1 MKITTEIKARLEAAI
16 AEVAE
21 LIEDEREFEAM
32 AKAKAKAVCDTI
44 GDLEPAPELE
54 EIRARLMAVADGYLT
69 GAEPLTDE
77 LRSVLEFQI
86 VEVAQLIESEQE
98 LEAMEKA
105 KAVCDTLRTLRPGP
119 EVDEVRERLVETAD
133 YLLAA

>member
-1 MKITTEIKARLEAAI
+1 MKITSEIKARLDAAI

-21 LIEDEREFEAM
+21 LIEDEQEFEAM
-32 AKAKAKAVCDTI
+32 AKAKAVCDTLK
-44 GDLEPAPELE
+44 DLEPGPELD
-54 EIRARLMAVADGYLT
+54 EIRASLMAVADGYLT
-69 GAEPLTDE
+69 GAETLTDE

-86 VEVAQLIESEQE
+86 VEVAQLIEAENE